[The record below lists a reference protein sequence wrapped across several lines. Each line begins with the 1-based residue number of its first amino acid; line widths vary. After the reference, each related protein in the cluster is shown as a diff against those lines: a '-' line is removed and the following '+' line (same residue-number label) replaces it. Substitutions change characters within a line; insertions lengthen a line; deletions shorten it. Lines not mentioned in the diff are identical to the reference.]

1 MIDAFITGLILGFV
15 LALLLYKLMINYTR
29 K

>member
-1 MIDAFITGLILGFV
+1 MIGAFSTGFILGFV
-15 LALLLYKLMINYTR
+15 LALLLYKLMTYDTR

>member
-1 MIDAFITGLILGFV
+1 MIGAFITGLLLGFV

>member
-1 MIDAFITGLILGFV
+1 MIGAFSTGFILGFV
-15 LALLLYKLMINYTR
+15 LALLLYKLMINYTS